1 MSPPGRYE
9 YETNTSP
16 TRGDE
21 EASVGRHTE
30 VSAAPHAAIAMGLAV
45 VSLVSTPLLLLFPI
59 IGFLPA
65 IIAAAGVVV
74 AWLGLRK
81 STRGTAVAL
90 VALIFCVVL
99 LGLTAS
105 IATLWHVVVVSPAVS
120 DYDQLHQVIE
130 YIKELMFGS

>member
-9 YETNTSP
+9 YETNTSL